1 MPDQRGDNSVG
12 AAALRIFVDHR
23 AAQDPGAADFMA
35 QQAQGDAAP
44 AAQGSEDS
52 EMNQVDEEDEQEG
65 EEDQED
71 NEDQEGQDD
80 HLWTDLFD
88 SDVTHEIKVLQIIKD
103 INVTS

>member
-1 MPDQRGDNSVG
+1 MPVQQGGNGVG

-65 EEDQED
+65 NEDQENNEDQED
-71 NEDQEGQDD
+71 QDD
-80 HLWTDLFD
+80 HLWTYVFD
-88 SDVTHEIKVLQIIKD
+88 SDVTHDTNIFTNCKKY
-103 INVTS
+103 

>member
-1 MPDQRGDNSVG
+1 MNCNLIHTAGPAVPVQQGDNGVG

-44 AAQGSEDS
+44 AAQGSKDS

-71 NEDQEGQDD
+71 NEDQEDQNN
-80 HLWTDLFD
+80 HL
-88 SDVTHEIKVLQIIKD
+88 
-103 INVTS
+103 